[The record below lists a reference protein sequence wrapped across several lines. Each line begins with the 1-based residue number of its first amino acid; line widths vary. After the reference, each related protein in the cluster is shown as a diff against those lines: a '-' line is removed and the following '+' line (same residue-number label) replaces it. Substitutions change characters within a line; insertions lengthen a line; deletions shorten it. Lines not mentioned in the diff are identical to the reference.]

1 MYFEEIRARA
11 KRIGKEEGLEEG
23 HRLQAENTARAMLAD
38 DLPVETIAKY
48 TGLAPEEIEQLKG
61 QA

>member
-1 MYFEEIRARA
+1 MTLEEIKARA
-11 KRIGKEEGLEEG
+11 KRIGKEEG

-48 TGLAPEEIEQLKG
+48 TGLTPEEIEQLKG
-61 QA
+61 QAE

>member
-1 MYFEEIRARA
+1 
-11 KRIGKEEGLEEG
+11 
-23 HRLQAENTARAMLAD
+23 MLAD